1 MATKA
6 QIMGGLEI
14 IARNTSEDQGEFM
27 RPGHDQIWA
36 GYDDGSMSEDDRAEL
51 KRLGWFFD
59 NDGWSHFV

>member
-6 QIMGGLEI
+6 QIMGGLAI
-14 IARNTSEDQGEFM
+14 IARNTSDEQGEFL
-27 RPGHDQIWA
+27 RVDHDQVWA
-36 GYDDGSMSEDDRAEL
+36 GYDDGSMTADDRAEL